1 MNIEQLNQIKQQ
13 ATLLHDSKTIESA
26 LSRLALSLTAD
37 YADSD
42 PIFLVVM
49 NGGLIF
55 SGKLLPLL
63 NFPAQIDYC
72 HATRYRGE
80 TTGGKIE
87 WKVRPNICLANRH
100 VVILDDILDEGHTLK
115 AIIDDCWEQNV
126 SSVKTC
132 VLIEKLHN
140 RKAIANMQPDYCEL
154 TTDDHYVF
162 GYGMDFNHYWRNTN
176 EIYIYNPIEVANQ

>member
-1 MNIEQLNQIKQQ
+1 MNIKQLNQVKSQ

-26 LSRLALSLTAD
+26 LNRLALQLTSD
-37 YADSD
+37 YFDKN

-55 SGKLLPLL
+55 SGKLLPEL

-80 TTGGKIE
+80 MSGGDIE
-87 WKVRPNICLANRH
+87 WKAKPNIDLANRH
-100 VVILDDILDEGHTLK
+100 VVIVDDILDEGYTLK
-115 AIIDDCWEQNV
+115 AIIDDCWDKNV
-126 SSVKTC
+126 TSVKTC

-140 RKAIANMQPDYCEL
+140 RKAINGMTPDYCEL

-176 EIYIYNPIEVANQ
+176 NIYIYNPKPEE